1 MFVIFLLMVLTVL
14 LLVFGFVSLINAK
27 SERGGK
33 SQYSNVWSRISAGIT
48 FLFLIILLVLTSTYT
63 VDEGEAVI
71 LKRFGKVIGQ
81 EYNAGF
87 HFKSPWVSTI
97 SWQIR
102 LAAFDEQISARTK
115 DGMQVT
121 VDTTTWW
128 SPEVENLD
136 KTYSKVAKN
145 YDTLFKGYV
154 VPGQRSAVRDE
165 IAKATWDEL
174 NQNRDKYANSVTE
187 YTKSMLSKK
196 YINID
201 RVNIRNIIPPET
213 VNAAIEAKIKTEQQK
228 QEADYKLEL
237 ARKNALIREEE
248 ARGMANAQDIIQ
260 KKLTPLYVQYE
271 AIQAYRELASSP
283 NTTFVIMPTSPSGAY
298 LSNSTSV
305 PFVRPIE
312 SSFWR

>member
-1 MFVIFLLMVLTVL
+1 MFTIFILLILVIVTIVSGLNFLSKRTAKSPKSGYSDYVNAVVPAATLAMLLVIVVLT
-14 LLVFGFVSLINAK
+14 G
-27 SERGGK
+27 
-33 SQYSNVWSRISAGIT
+33 
-48 FLFLIILLVLTSTYT
+48 TYT

-71 LKRFGKVIGQ
+71 LKRFGQVIGQ

-87 HFKSPWVSTI
+87 HVKAPWVDTVT
-97 SWQIR
+97 WEIR

-128 SPEVENLD
+128 APDVENLD
-136 KTYSKVAKN
+136 KTYSRVAKN
-145 YDTLFKGYV
+145 YQTLFAGYV

-174 NQNRDKYANSVTE
+174 NQNRDKYANTVTQ
-187 YTKSMLSKK
+187 YTKEMLSKK

-201 RVNIRNIIPPET
+201 RVNIRNIIPPDT

-237 ARKNALIREEE
+237 AKKNALIREEE
-248 ARGMANAQDIIQ
+248 ARGVANAQNIIQ
-260 KKLTPLYVQYE
+260 QKLTPLYVQYE
-271 AIQAYRELASSP
+271 AIQAYKELANSQ
-283 NTTFVIMPTSPSGAY
+283 NTTFVIMPTSTSGAGMP
-298 LSNSTSV
+298 LILNAK
-305 PFVRPIE
+305 
-312 SSFWR
+312 